1 MPTIVGHPSFYVNIQ
16 RQVYVCNG
24 EILNI
29 DYKTGRS
36 VWHMPRRRRKRKV
49 VRVNSRRPINIDKL
63 FFGAVAVYMCVIC
76 YMALTSVHIAGYGGA
91 GGKHWQSTIPIKDLL
106 FGRRRSVQQ
115 ILPVM

>member
-1 MPTIVGHPSFYVNIQ
+1 
-16 RQVYVCNG
+16 
-24 EILNI
+24 
-29 DYKTGRS
+29 
-36 VWHMPRRRRKRKV
+36 MPRRRRKRKV

-76 YMALTSVHIAGYGGA
+76 YMALTSVHIAGYEVQA
-91 GGKHWQSTIPIKDLL
+91 GTLAVNIPIKDLL